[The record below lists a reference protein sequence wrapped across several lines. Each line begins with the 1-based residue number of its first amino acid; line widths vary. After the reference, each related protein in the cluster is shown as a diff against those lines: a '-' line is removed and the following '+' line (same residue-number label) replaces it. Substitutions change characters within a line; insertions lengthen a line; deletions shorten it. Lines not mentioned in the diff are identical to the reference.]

1 MRRVALILTGA
12 LALSLA
18 ACGAKRDLRP
28 ADGRSLPVAPYGA
41 VETPGPADL
50 TTPPIDARPKRGDQT
65 LTQSEDRP
73 ADPFDLPPTR

>member
-1 MRRVALILTGA
+1 MRRVAVILMGA
-12 LALSLA
+12 LALT

-28 ADGRSLPVAPYGA
+28 AEGQQLPVAPYGA
-41 VETPGPADL
+41 VEKPGPADL
-50 TTPPIDARPKRGDQT
+50 TKAPIDARPKRGDQT